1 MTGLERALLTLD
13 AVTVAQVGP
22 ALAWMDAQ
30 ASREKDPDL
39 ELLRRFLWQ
48 ELPLWPPG
56 DGREPH
62 DVAWALGELF
72 ERAGLEEG
80 AALCRAAATHEILAL
95 GRWIR
100 SFPHVPAQFWGP
112 ALAVLRSRSGP
123 PRRVRMTLAGVRA
136 VLEAVGD
143 GLELTAEGRLPAA
156 TVRALDDRF
165 RWTEEF
171 PWMGPAGDADIPP
184 LRFLHEHLAA
194 QRLLVREGSLLRVTD
209 AGRSALGD
217 TTRLWSAVV
226 DPAPRWTQEFDRDV
240 LGVMAAVLLR
250 TGSFTAGRMTE
261 EITHVLAAK
270 WRPVR
275 HDRQDSVFDGA
286 SLVVQE
292 WYRLGV
298 PLGWWDTGRGPA
310 DRHPNVFGAAAA
322 AAVFRAAGL
331 PRGPAGERPV

>member
-1 MTGLERALLTLD
+1 
-13 AVTVAQVGP
+13 
-22 ALAWMDAQ
+22 
-30 ASREKDPDL
+30 
-39 ELLRRFLWQ
+39 
-48 ELPLWPPG
+48 
-56 DGREPH
+56 
-62 DVAWALGELF
+62 
-72 ERAGLEEG
+72 
-80 AALCRAAATHEILAL
+80 
-95 GRWIR
+95 
-100 SFPHVPAQFWGP
+100 
-112 ALAVLRSRSGP
+112 
-123 PRRVRMTLAGVRA
+123 
-136 VLEAVGD
+136 
-143 GLELTAEGRLPAA
+143 
-156 TVRALDDRF
+156 
-165 RWTEEF
+165 
-171 PWMGPAGDADIPP
+171 MGPAGDADIPP

-217 TTRLWSAVV
+217 TTRLWSTVV

-261 EITHVLAAK
+261 DITHVLAAK

-322 AAVFRAAGL
+322 AAVFRSAGL
-331 PRGPAGERPV
+331 PRGPAGERPA